1 MNMNSAAKIEIGKQK
16 PEMLK
21 ETWPGQY
28 DLFSHFEFL
37 SGIPQVLFVVTTL
50 KANGK
55 PNVCLHSW
63 SSFYGDVGGYYAVMG
78 GMSMYTHTYQNIM
91 REKEFCINFISPQYY
106 EGCLRTISGNSE
118 DADEFEVGGFTI
130 EPSRTVKCPRIK
142 EAFLSFEC
150 TLHSATDLSGKG
162 ICAMVV
168 GQVQLVAV
176 EENNHELSKICS
188 QNGFMFNIH
197 SPKSA
202 LTGEG
207 QTTAVAILN
216 PVRVISE

>member
-1 MNMNSAAKIEIGKQK
+1 MSRSTKIEIGKQK

-21 ETWPGQY
+21 ELWPGQY
-28 DLFSHFEFL
+28 EVFSHFEYV
-37 SGIPQVLFVVTTL
+37 SGVPQVLFLVTTL

-55 PNVCLHSW
+55 PNVCFHSW

-78 GMSMYTHTYQNIM
+78 GMAMYTHTYQNIL
-91 REKEFCINFISPQYY
+91 REKEFCIGFISPEYY
-106 EGCLRTISGNSE
+106 DGCIKTISENSE

-150 TLHSATDLSGKG
+150 TLQSATDLSGKG
-162 ICAMVV
+162 ICALVV
-168 GQVQLVAV
+168 GQVQLAAV
-176 EENNHELSKICS
+176 EENNHELGKICGKD
-188 QNGFMFNIH
+188 GFMFNVH

-202 LTGEG
+202 VSGEG
-207 QTTAVAILN
+207 QTTAVAILD
-216 PVRVISE
+216 PVRIMNE